1 MRKLI
6 LIAGLA
12 LASAAAQAGE
22 PRSLS
27 LASEAPSAAAP
38 APAAAPVAETPKTA
52 EAPQTTEAP
61 KYIERP
67 ALVETKSEPA
77 KPEQLKT
84 EPFKTE
90 QPKATQSN
98 VETAKPVAGKTAS
111 KGEKPRR
118 KRYWT
123 ESRIIGELH
132 RHGIYW

>member
-6 LIAGLA
+6 LIAGFA
-12 LASAAAQAGE
+12 LASATAQAGE

-27 LASEAPSAAAP
+27 LASEAPAVAAP
-38 APAAAPVAETPKTA
+38 APAAPVAETPKTA

-67 ALVETKSEPA
+67 ALVETRSEPA
-77 KPEQLKT
+77 KT
-84 EPFKTE
+84 EPLKTE

-98 VETAKPVAGKTAS
+98 VDTAKPVAEKTAS
-111 KGEKPRR
+111 KADKPRR

>member
-1 MRKLI
+1 MRKFI
-6 LIAGLA
+6 LIAGFA
-12 LASAAAQAGE
+12 LASATAQAGE

-38 APAAAPVAETPKTA
+38 APAAPAAETPKTA
-52 EAPQTTEAP
+52 EAPPATEAP

-67 ALVETKSEPA
+67 ALVETRSELA
-77 KPEQLKT
+77 KTEPLKT
-84 EPFKTE
+84 EDLKPE
-90 QPKATQSN
+90 QPKAAQSN
-98 VETAKPVAGKTAS
+98 VDPAKPVAQKTAS
-111 KGEKPRR
+111 KSDKPRR

>member
-6 LIAGLA
+6 LIAGFV
-12 LASAAAQAGE
+12 LASATAQAGE

-38 APAAAPVAETPKTA
+38 AATPAAETPKTA
-52 EAPQTTEAP
+52 EAPQAAETP

-67 ALVETKSEPA
+67 ALVETRSEPA
-77 KPEQLKT
+77 KTEQ
-84 EPFKTE
+84 PKTE
-90 QPKATQSN
+90 QPKAAQSN
-98 VETAKPVAGKTAS
+98 VDPAKPVAEKTAS
-111 KGEKPRR
+111 ASRAEKPRH

>member
-1 MRKLI
+1 MRKLM
-6 LIAGLA
+6 LIAGFA
-12 LASAAAQAGE
+12 LASATAQAGE

-27 LASEAPSAAAP
+27 LASEAPAVA

-52 EAPQTTEAP
+52 EVPQTTEAP

-67 ALVETKSEPA
+67 ALVETRSEPA
-77 KPEQLKT
+77 KTEPLKT
-84 EPFKTE
+84 EPLKTE
-90 QPKATQSN
+90 QPKAAQSN
-98 VETAKPVAGKTAS
+98 VGTAKPVAEKTAS
-111 KGEKPRR
+111 KSDKPRR

>member
-6 LIAGLA
+6 LIAGFV

-27 LASEAPSAAAP
+27 LASEAPSVAAP
-38 APAAAPVAETPKTA
+38 APAPAAVAETPKTA
-52 EAPQTTEAP
+52 EAPQVTEAP
-61 KYIERP
+61 KYTERP

-77 KPEQLKT
+77 KTEQLKT
-84 EPFKTE
+84 D
-90 QPKATQSN
+90 QPKAAQSN
-98 VETAKPVAGKTAS
+98 VEPGKPVTENAAS
-111 KGEKPRR
+111 RAEKPRH
-118 KRYWT
+118 KRYRT